1 MGNVLSC
8 QIFRFNASLHPL
20 YFRCAAQVTRD
31 TWQLIVAALSR
42 TQHLYLWGCEPV
54 CRCRPMV
61 STALATVTSW
71 WPMETR
77 LKMRGT
83 KPSGCRGCQGEL
95 RWWCKCKKIQSCH
108 HLQFYI
114 EVSIE
119 IWWCFTNICQM
130 PHPNTNAKQNVYKAA
145 MHDNDKWFQAL
156 KAIFIIQLKCG
167 KHYIIMCG
175 MEIISIKT
183 LNVSKLI

>member
-42 TQHLYLWGCEPV
+42 TQHLHLWGCEPV

-71 WPMETR
+71 WPMETH
-77 LKMRGT
+77 LTMRGT
-83 KPSGCRGCQGEL
+83 RPSGGRVCQGEL

-130 PHPNTNAKQNVYKAA
+130 PHPNTNAKQNVYTA
-145 MHDNDKWFQAL
+145 MHDKWL
-156 KAIFIIQLKCG
+156 
-167 KHYIIMCG
+167 
-175 MEIISIKT
+175 
-183 LNVSKLI
+183 

>member
-31 TWQLIVAALSR
+31 TWQLIVAAPSR
-42 TQHLYLWGCEPV
+42 TQHLWGCEPV

-61 STALATVTSW
+61 STALAMVTSW
-71 WPMETR
+71 WPMETSLR
-77 LKMRGT
+77 TRGT
-83 KPSGCRGCQGEL
+83 KPSGGRVCQGKL

-108 HLQFYI
+108 HLQFCF

-119 IWWCFTNICQM
+119 SWWCFTCQM
-130 PHPNTNAKQNVYKAA
+130 PHPNQGLEISANGSENVTIYQAKWVCLQ
-145 MHDNDKWFQAL
+145 
-156 KAIFIIQLKCG
+156 
-167 KHYIIMCG
+167 
-175 MEIISIKT
+175 
-183 LNVSKLI
+183 